1 MNIYLIGS
9 LRNPKIPYLA
19 NELRLLGY
27 EVFDDWFAPGPEA
40 DDKWQ
45 EYERSRGHSYK
56 EALQGYAAKHIFEF
70 DLSHLS
76 HADIGLLAL
85 PAGKSCHIEL
95 GWLIG
100 RGVPSYVLFDK
111 EPERWDLMYQFAND
125 VFFTKEELFDS
136 FTTHHPVP
144 RAS

>member
-1 MNIYLIGS
+1 MNIYLIGC
-9 LRNPKIPYLA
+9 LRNPKIPFLA

-27 EVFDDWFAPGPEA
+27 EVFDDWFAPGKDA
-40 DDKWQ
+40 DAKLW

-56 EALQGYAAKHIFEF
+56 QALRGFAAQHVFEF
-70 DLSHLS
+70 DMVHLRN
-76 HADIGLLAL
+76 ADVGLLAL
-85 PAGKSCHIEL
+85 PAGKSCHLEL

-111 EPERWDLMYQFAND
+111 EPARFDVMYQFAND
-125 VFFTKEELFDS
+125 VFFSKEELFD
-136 FTTHHPVP
+136 FITTHHPVL

>member
-45 EYERSRGHSYK
+45 EYERSRGHSFE
-56 EALQGYAAKHIFEF
+56 EALRGLAAKHVFEF
-70 DLSHLS
+70 DYCHLKR
-76 HADIGLLAL
+76 ADIGLLSL
-85 PAGKSCHIEL
+85 PAGKSGHLEL

-100 RGVPSYVLFDK
+100 RGVPSYVLFDN
-111 EPERWDLMYQFAND
+111 EPERIDIMYQSAND
-125 VFFTKEELFDS
+125 VFFSKEELFGS
-136 FTTHHPVP
+136 LTTHHPVL